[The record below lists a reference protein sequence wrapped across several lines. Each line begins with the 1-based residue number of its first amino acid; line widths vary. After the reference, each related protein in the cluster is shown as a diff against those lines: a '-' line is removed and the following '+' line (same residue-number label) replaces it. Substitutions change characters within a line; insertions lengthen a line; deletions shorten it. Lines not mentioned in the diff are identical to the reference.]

1 MKSSSYKDLIAWQ
14 KACKV
19 AVLVYSLTE
28 TIPRNERYGIISQ
41 MQRAGVSIASN
52 IAEGSKRNSR
62 KEFIQF
68 LSIAQGSAAELE
80 TQLCILKD
88 IKIANVTQV
97 NDLLTLLDEIM
108 RIIGKLI
115 YTLKTKN

>member
-14 KACKV
+14 KACKI

-28 TIPRNERYGIISQ
+28 TIPRHERYGIISQ
-41 MQRAGVSIASN
+41 VQRAGVSIASN

-80 TQLCILKD
+80 TQLLILRE
-88 IKIANVTQV
+88 INIADNSQV
-97 NDLLTLLDEIM
+97 HNLLVLLDEIM

-115 YTLKTKN
+115 YTLKT